1 MNYVFR
7 QGGKQD
13 YFYREIIIDTPEDLV
28 SVDIKLCCPGS
39 VVIVAS
45 TGDIYL
51 LNNKKEWV
59 KQ

>member
-28 SVDIKLCCPGS
+28 SVD
-39 VVIVAS
+39 V
-45 TGDIYL
+45 
-51 LNNKKEWV
+51 
-59 KQ
+59 